1 MKTFKMIRHEDVKTV
16 SGTGLVAIG
25 VDFGTFVALTWC
37 VDARIEQRDGTH
49 TIERI
54 QTVTIFQN
62 VSDVQK
68 LHGHGSRTDVVL
80 DAEIDAHTVFTIQA
94 KLAHLS
100 SQYEKIQKSQ
110 KTAKVAA

>member
-25 VDFGTFVALTWC
+25 VDFGTFVALTW
-37 VDARIEQRDGTH
+37 VTDARIEHADGTF

-54 QTVTIFQN
+54 NTLTMFST

-68 LHGHGSRTDVVL
+68 LHGHGKRTDVVL
-80 DAEIDAHTVFTIQA
+80 DQDLDAHTVFTIQA
-94 KLAHLS
+94 KLANFAF
-100 SQYEKIQKSQ
+100 QYEKMQKSQ
-110 KTAKVAA
+110 KIAKVAA

>member
-25 VDFGTFVALTWC
+25 VDFGTFVALTW
-37 VDARIEQRDGTH
+37 VTDARIEQRDGTF
-49 TIERI
+49 TVERI
-54 QTVTIFQN
+54 NTLTMFSS

-80 DAEIDAHTVFTIQA
+80 DAEIDTHTVFTIKA
-94 KLAHLS
+94 KLANFA
-100 SQYEKIQKSQ
+100 SQYEKMQ